1 MLPPNQPI
9 RSRPMRIRG
18 NLKLLGALTLMCGML
33 GACKPSV
40 VCHAFHPVADA
51 GWRQDDTLDF
61 LFSLPDTMALY
72 AVSVELRHRLD
83 FPYTN
88 LPVSVT
94 IATIADSV
102 LWRDTLFMPVAD
114 AQGNWVGR
122 GWGNLRTTS
131 SRPISLSM
139 RQTDTLQLILLPAL
153 ADSLLPGVNDVGVCV
168 ERLGQSLD

>member
-1 MLPPNQPI
+1 
-9 RSRPMRIRG
+9 MRIRG
-18 NLKLLGALTLMCGML
+18 NLKLLGALPLVCGML

-83 FPYTN
+83 FPYTD

-122 GWGNLRTTS
+122 GWGDLRTTCS
-131 SRPISLSM
+131 SDIALPVGKK
-139 RQTDTLQLILLPAL
+139 DTLQLLLLPAWT
-153 ADSLLPGVNDVGVCV
+153 DSLLVGVNDIGVCIQSFA
-168 ERLGQSLD
+168 ERP